1 MMYNPNDNTTFKINR
16 HKTPEELEKKMKQ
29 IQEMTATPE
38 EEKQLEEDI
47 RNGKIP
53 GFINENGK
61 PHVMRWL
68 KYNNPYITMLK
79 YTHTTIY

>member
-1 MMYNPNDNTTFKINR
+1 
-16 HKTPEELEKKMKQ
+16 MKQ

-53 GFINENGK
+53 GFIAENGNL
-61 PHVMRWL
+61 HLIR
-68 KYNNPYITMLK
+68 
-79 YTHTTIY
+79 

>member
-53 GFINENGK
+53 GFIAENGNL
-61 PHVMRWL
+61 HLMR
-68 KYNNPYITMLK
+68 
-79 YTHTTIY
+79 